1 MEAEEDVS
9 SQLMTKKRQFEKPL
23 RVIKA
28 TGVLLLL
35 MPFFIV
41 FGMTIDIW
49 NNMHASPL
57 PVNDTRAFNASLC
70 DYLKSFPLSD
80 SVHVSVCVYQGS
92 ILIDF
97 RRFMNNRATIKGIQL
112 NPVQWEYL
120 KRIWPY
126 IDQSLV
132 LAPRRDF
139 SANKKR
145 PAKRT
150 THT

>member
-49 NNMHASPL
+49 NNTHASPL

-70 DYLKSFPLSD
+70 D
-80 SVHVSVCVYQGS
+80 
-92 ILIDF
+92 
-97 RRFMNNRATIKGIQL
+97 
-112 NPVQWEYL
+112 
-120 KRIWPY
+120 
-126 IDQSLV
+126 
-132 LAPRRDF
+132 
-139 SANKKR
+139 
-145 PAKRT
+145 
-150 THT
+150 